1 MLGAYLSFVLVKTQT
16 LATVVINHGYMNF
29 MGTPNFGDLLNGDID
44 YMKQSILFN
53 KNIRNNKILYTRS
66 NSIYYIMYHSFMI
79 YILNIYHSN
88 HSSKLYTINLING
101 LLSKNAI

>member
-44 YMKQSILFN
+44 YMK
-53 KNIRNNKILYTRS
+53 
-66 NSIYYIMYHSFMI
+66 
-79 YILNIYHSN
+79 
-88 HSSKLYTINLING
+88 
-101 LLSKNAI
+101 